1 MSEPQQLESIYL
13 LTGSDRPKI
22 GRVLERLRRRFG
34 DDAVEHLS
42 AAEAGGADAVASCN
56 ALGLFGG
63 AGRLVIVEYVD
74 AWRADDAA
82 AVAAYVAD
90 PAPGCV
96 LALVGESVRK
106 DSQLAK
112 TCAKHGA
119 VLSFEVSK
127 RELPR
132 WVGEQFGLVGANAD
146 SNACRALI
154 EVVGDD
160 LMALASEIEKL
171 AVWAGGEPI
180 DDEAVELL
188 AAPHAEAPL
197 FAVTDSW
204 GGRDGPALVAA
215 CEVALE
221 RSPDTPSSTIPRLLG
236 NLTRHVGRVAKAQRL
251 AEQGVRPADA
261 TRELGDSRRPVHRF
275 VAEKAFA
282 HARNYS
288 REELEG
294 VLVRLADL
302 DRALKGGSRLPARL
316 ELERA
321 LVELT

>member
-1 MSEPQQLESIYL
+1 ME
-13 LTGSDRPKI
+13 
-22 GRVLERLRRRFG
+22 V
-34 DDAVEHLS
+34 LS
-42 AAEAGGADAVASCN
+42 AHAAGGDDAVASCN

-63 AGRLVIVEYVD
+63 AGRLVVVEDVD
-74 AWRADDAA
+74 VWKADDAA
-82 AVAAYVAD
+82 AVAAYLVD

-106 DSQLAK
+106 DSPLAK
-112 TCAKHGA
+112 ACTKHGS
-119 VLSFEVSK
+119 VLAFDVSK

-132 WVGEQFGLVGANAD
+132 WVGEQFTLLGADAD
-146 SNACRALI
+146 GNACRALI

-160 LMALASEIEKL
+160 LIALAGEVEKL
-171 AVWAGGEPI
+171 AVWAGGETI
-180 DDEAVELL
+180 DDEAVVLL

-197 FAVTDSW
+197 FAITDSW
-204 GGRDGPALVAA
+204 GGRDGAALVAA

-221 RSPDTPSSTIPRLLG
+221 RSPDTPSSTIPRLIG

-261 TRELGDSRRPVHRF
+261 TKELGDPRRPVHRF

-288 REELEG
+288 REELED

-302 DRALKGGSRLPARL
+302 DRALKGGSRLPGRL